1 MPNNKNQSP
10 APAAHD
16 ATAATAETEQQ
27 AATTQQAQ
35 PAPES
40 ATPTRA
46 TGSTEQL
53 QRLDEVEF
61 LKEQITTLTRQNEK
75 FQEQITS
82 LIQNGHAYGRVPSTP
97 DTGNT
102 PPVPHYAQTN
112 AQQTYIPLADLDF
125 SRPKTKE

>member
-1 MPNNKNQSP
+1 MPEEQSQAP

-27 AATTQQAQ
+27 AATQAQ

-40 ATPTRA
+40 VTPTRA
-46 TGSTEQL
+46 TGSAEQL
-53 QRLDEVEF
+53 PRLDEVEF

-97 DTGNT
+97 DTGST
-102 PPVPHYAQTN
+102 PPVPNYAQTSN
-112 AQQTYIPLADLDF
+112 QQTYIPLADLDF